1 MSTNYMAVKIALVHD
16 HSASQQELLEGLFPA
31 YELIQ
36 RALRVVD
43 DGMFN
48 EVAQPSRDT
57 FKSEA
62 QTFLDA
68 ARQVSKDASAGR
80 YPQTSKR
87 GGVVGPPPVLGG
99 SSPSQPPW
107 PRPLGRQRIEPVG
120 QRGARAENAAR
131 Q

>member
-1 MSTNYMAVKIALVHD
+1 MSTNYMAVKIALVYD
-16 HSASQQELLEGLFPA
+16 HSANQQELLEGLFSLA

-48 EVAQPSRDT
+48 EVDQPSRDT

-68 ARQVSKDASAGR
+68 ARQVSKEASAADTR
-80 YPQTSKR
+80 R
-87 GGVVGPPPVLGG
+87 
-99 SSPSQPPW
+99 
-107 PRPLGRQRIEPVG
+107 RQNE
-120 QRGARAENAAR
+120 EES
-131 Q
+131 

>member
-16 HSASQQELLEGLFPA
+16 HSANQQGLLEGLFPLA

-36 RALRVVD
+36 RALLVVD

-68 ARQVSKDASAGR
+68 ARQVSKDASAADTR
-80 YPQTSKR
+80 R
-87 GGVVGPPPVLGG
+87 
-99 SSPSQPPW
+99 
-107 PRPLGRQRIEPVG
+107 RQNE
-120 QRGARAENAAR
+120 EES
-131 Q
+131 